1 MLTKTTIK
9 AFSPYLNERIR
20 QKNTP
25 THTQEYFF
33 SRSLIWKGQII
44 VFAVISQ

>member
-9 AFSPYLNERIR
+9 AFSSYLNERIR
-20 QKNTP
+20 QKTHP
-25 THTQEYFF
+25 HTQEYFF